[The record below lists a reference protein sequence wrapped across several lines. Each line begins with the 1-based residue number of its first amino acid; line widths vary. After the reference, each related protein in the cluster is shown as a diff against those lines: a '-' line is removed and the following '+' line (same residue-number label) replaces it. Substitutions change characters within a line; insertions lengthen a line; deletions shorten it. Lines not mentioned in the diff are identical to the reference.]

1 MWFRRLPCS
10 CSFSLSELAWAA
22 AWTSV
27 EIECAGL
34 LMLFVSLAKT
44 AVSALL
50 PVNCGGGSVARS
62 KGHGS
67 HVSEVTHWEKG
78 PVGGCP
84 GVAGPGKEA
93 NCGWM

>member
-1 MWFRRLPCS
+1 MWFQRLPCS
-10 CSFSLSELAWAA
+10 CSFSLSEVAWAA

-27 EIECAGL
+27 EIERAGVL
-34 LMLFVSLAKT
+34 VLFVSLAKT

-50 PVNCGGGSVARS
+50 PVNCGRRSVAPS
-62 KGHGS
+62 KGHCS
-67 HVSEVTHWEKG
+67 HVSELSHWKKG

-84 GVAGPGKEA
+84 GLAGPGKEA